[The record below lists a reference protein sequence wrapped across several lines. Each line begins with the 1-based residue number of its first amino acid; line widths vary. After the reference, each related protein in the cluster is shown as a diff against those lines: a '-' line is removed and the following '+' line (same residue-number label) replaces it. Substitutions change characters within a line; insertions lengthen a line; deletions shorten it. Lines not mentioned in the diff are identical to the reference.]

1 MPILQSTSGQV
12 LLLPA
17 TERAQL
23 KPSHHPPH
31 ETSSGPQSVNSII
44 SAHRECPKRPSDGH
58 VPRAGSGK
66 PSVLDPSA
74 DAPWFSLNTPLCVP
88 IAIRQLSEFPP
99 CSSSQH
105 SPNAAWSQATE
116 EQSECGLCL
125 RILCKGLSDTKLGLR
140 EPGLISQEVL
150 TLTSPVNTS
159 SSLTA

>member
-1 MPILQSTSGQV
+1 M
-12 LLLPA
+12 
-17 TERAQL
+17 
-23 KPSHHPPH
+23 
-31 ETSSGPQSVNSII
+31 NSII

-74 DAPWFSLNTPLCVP
+74 DAPWFSLNTPLCIL

-99 CSSSQH
+99 HSSSQH

-116 EQSECGLCL
+116 EQRQSECGLCL
-125 RILCKGLSDTKLGLR
+125 RMLCKGLSDTKLGLR
-140 EPGLISQEVL
+140 EPVLISQEVL